1 MMNYRPLSF
10 ITGLV
15 LSKIAFFM
23 YFPMILAFYTN
34 TLGGFEFFFS
44 IVLTHFTSALLV
56 YFGREKKR
64 SHLGVREMFLLTTGV
79 WVLASLFAALPFVFI
94 EHISYSDAFFETM
107 SGITTTGSTVL
118 HGLDTMHPSILL
130 WRSILQWLGGVGF
143 IVMGVAILPFL
154 NVGGMRLFQTESSDW
169 SDKAESKTRRVAL
182 DILLVYIALTCCCY
196 IGYRLAGMHHFDAIN
211 HAMTTISTGGY
222 STSDG
227 SMGHFSNMAHWNAII
242 FMFLGGLPFLLLIR
256 AVNKKSLKPLWQ
268 DAQIIGFSKLVL
280 CGALSLSFYLTMTDQ
295 FNWLDAIRLSLF
307 NVVSVVTTTGF
318 GLDDFLT
325 WGDFSIVVFFG
336 LLFTGACSG
345 STAGGIK
352 IFRFQIA
359 FALLKRQLMLLMHP
373 HALFPQ
379 KYNNRNVSD
388 EILRSLIAFVMAYF
402 GTIIVATLLLSLFGA
417 PAMTAL
423 TASITAVSNVG
434 PGLVQDIG
442 PSGNFAAFP
451 NASKWVLSICMLMGR
466 LEILTVAVMLTRH
479 FWRR

>member
-1 MMNYRPLSF
+1 MTYRPLFF

-15 LSKIAFFM
+15 LSKMAVFM
-23 YFPMILAFYTN
+23 YLPMSLAFYNN
-34 TLGGFEFFFS
+34 TLGGIEFLTS
-44 IVLTHFTSALLV
+44 IVITHAASILFLYL
-56 YFGREKKR
+56 GDEKKR

-79 WVLASLFAALPFVFI
+79 WLLASVFAALPFVFI

-107 SGITTTGSTVL
+107 SGITTTGSTIL

-169 SDKAESKTRRVAL
+169 SDKSASKTRRVAL
-182 DILLVYIALTCCCY
+182 DILLVYLSLTVCCF
-196 IGYRLAGMHHFDAIN
+196 IGYRFSGMENFDAIN

-222 STSDG
+222 STSDS
-227 SMGHFSNMAHWNAII
+227 SMGHFSVSAHWNAVA

-256 AVNKKSLKPLWQ
+256 SFQQKSLQPLWK
-268 DAQIIGFSKLVL
+268 DAQIHGFIKLILVSS
-280 CGALSLSFYLTMTDQ
+280 LSLAIYLAYTGQ
-295 FNWLDAIRLSLF
+295 FSWADAFRLSVF
-307 NVVSVVTTTGF
+307 NVVSVITTTGF
-318 GLDDFLT
+318 GLDDFIA
-325 WGDFSIVVFFG
+325 WGDFSVVIFFG
-336 LLFTGACSG
+336 LFFSGACSG

-359 FALLKRQLMLLMHP
+359 FSLLKRQLMLLMHP

-379 KYNNRNVSD
+379 KYNNRKVSD
-388 EILRSLIAFVMAYF
+388 EILRSLIAFLLAYMT
-402 GTIIVATLLLSLFGA
+402 TIAAATLLLTLFGS
-417 PAMTAL
+417 PAMMSL

-434 PGLVQDIG
+434 PGLVASIG
-442 PSGNFAAFP
+442 PSGNFAAMP
-451 NASKWVLSICMLMGR
+451 DASKWVLSLGMLMGR
-466 LEILTVAVMLTRH
+466 LEILTVAVMLTPH

>member
-1 MMNYRPLSF
+1 MTYRPLFF

-15 LSKIAFFM
+15 LSKMAVFM
-23 YFPMILAFYTN
+23 YFPMLLAFYYN
-34 TLGGFEFFFS
+34 TLGGMEFLTS
-44 IVLTHFTSALLV
+44 IVITHLASIIFLYL
-56 YFGREKKR
+56 GGEKQR

-79 WVLASLFAALPFVFI
+79 WVLSSLFAALPFVLI

-169 SDKAESKTRRVAL
+169 SDKSASKTRRVAL
-182 DILLVYIALTCCCY
+182 DILFVYLFLTICCF
-196 IGYRLAGMHHFDAIN
+196 IGYRFAGMENFDAVN

-222 STSDG
+222 STSDS
-227 SMGHFSNMAHWNAII
+227 SMGHFSKLAHWNAVV

-256 AVNKKSLKPLWQ
+256 SVKQKNLQPLWK
-268 DAQIIGFSKLVL
+268 DAQIRGFSLLVIV
-280 CGALSLSFYLTMTDQ
+280 CSLSLSMYLVFTNQ
-295 FNWLDAIRLSLF
+295 FSWADAIRLSVF

-318 GLDDFLT
+318 GLDDFIT
-325 WGDFSIVVFFG
+325 WGDFSVIIFSG
-336 LLFTGACSG
+336 LLFSGACSG

-359 FALLKRQLMLLMHP
+359 FSLLRRHLMLLMHP

-379 KYNNRNVSD
+379 KYNNRKISD
-388 EILRSLIAFVMAYF
+388 EILRSLVAFVLAYMA
-402 GTIIVATLLLSLFGA
+402 TIAASTLLLTLFGSQ
-417 PAMTAL
+417 AMVAL
-423 TASITAVSNVG
+423 SASITAVSNVG
-434 PGLVQDIG
+434 PGLVESIG
-442 PSGNFAAFP
+442 PSGNFASFP
-451 NASKWVLSICMLMGR
+451 DASKWVLSIGMLMGR
-466 LEILTVAVMLTRH
+466 LEILTVAVMFTGH

>member
-1 MMNYRPLSF
+1 MTYRPLFF

-15 LSKIAFFM
+15 LSKMAFFM
-23 YFPMILAFYTN
+23 YFPMCLAFFGN
-34 TLGGFEFFFS
+34 TLGGMEFLFA
-44 IVLTHFTSALLV
+44 VLITHLASAIFLYL
-56 YFGREKKR
+56 GGEKER

-79 WVLASLFAALPFVFI
+79 WILSSLFAALPFVFI

-118 HGLDTMHPSILL
+118 HGLDDMHPSILL

-169 SDKAESKTRRVAL
+169 SEKSSAKTRRVAL
-182 DILLVYIALTCCCY
+182 DILVVYLFLTVCCF
-196 IGYRLAGMHHFDAIN
+196 IGYRLSGMANFDAIN

-222 STSDG
+222 STSDS
-227 SMGHFSNMAHWNAII
+227 SMGHFSHLAHWNASI

-256 AVNKKSLKPLWQ
+256 SVHQKSFQPLWK
-268 DAQIIGFSKLVL
+268 DAQIQGFAKLVL
-280 CGALSLSFYLTMTDQ
+280 ACAFSLTVYLVYTDQ
-295 FNWLDAIRLSLF
+295 FSWLDAIRLSLF
-307 NVVSVVTTTGF
+307 NVISVVTTTGF

-325 WGDFSIVVFFG
+325 WGDFSVIIFAG

-345 STAGGIK
+345 STSGGIK

-359 FALLKRQLMLLMHP
+359 FSLFKRQLMLLMHP

-379 KYNNRNVSD
+379 KYNNRKVSD
-388 EILRSLIAFVMAYF
+388 EILRSLVSFVLAYLS
-402 GTIIVATLLLSLFGA
+402 TITISTLLLTLFGSH
-417 PAMTAL
+417 AMIAL

-434 PGLVQDIG
+434 PGLVESIG
-442 PSGNFAAFP
+442 PSGNFAQLP
-451 NASKWVLSICMLMGR
+451 DASKWVLSVGMLMGR

>member
-1 MMNYRPLSF
+1 MTYRPLFF

-15 LSKIAFFM
+15 LSKMAVFM
-23 YFPMILAFYTN
+23 YFPMILAFYTS
-34 TLGGFEFFFS
+34 TFGGMEFLLS
-44 IVLTHFTSALLV
+44 IIITHLASIGFL
-56 YFGREKKR
+56 YFGGEKTR

-79 WVLASLFAALPFVFI
+79 WILASLFAALPFVLI
-94 EHISYSDAFFETM
+94 QHISYSDAFFETM
-107 SGITTTGSTVL
+107 SGITTTGSTIL
-118 HGLDTMHPSILL
+118 HGLDNMHHSILL

-169 SDKAESKTRRVAL
+169 SEKSASKTRQVAL
-182 DILLVYIALTCCCY
+182 DILLVYITLTIACY
-196 IGYRLAGMHHFDAIN
+196 IGYRLSGMENFDAVN

-227 SMGHFSNMAHWNAII
+227 SMGHFSHLAHWNAII
-242 FMFLGGLPFLLLIR
+242 FMFLGGIPFLLMIR
-256 AVNKKSLKPLWQ
+256 GMQEKSLTPLWK
-268 DAQIIGFSKLVL
+268 DAQIQGFAKLIIA
-280 CGALSLSFYLTMTDQ
+280 CTISLSVYLVNSGQ
-295 FNWLDAIRLSLF
+295 FIWADAIRLSLF
-307 NVVSVVTTTGF
+307 NVVSVITTTGF

-325 WGDFSIVVFFG
+325 WGDFSIIVFAG

-345 STAGGIK
+345 STSGGIK

-359 FALLKRQLMLLMHP
+359 FSLLQRQLMLLMHP

-379 KYNNRNVSD
+379 KYNNRKVSD
-388 EILRSLIAFVMAYF
+388 EILRSLVAFILAYM
-402 GTIIVATLLLSLFGA
+402 GTIAVSTLLLTALGSE
-417 PAMTAL
+417 AMISL

-434 PGLVQDIG
+434 PGLVPAIG
-442 PSGNFAAFP
+442 PSGNFADFP
-451 NASKWVLSICMLMGR
+451 DASKWILSVGMLMGR

>member
-1 MMNYRPLSF
+1 MTYRPLFF

-15 LSKIAFFM
+15 LSKMAVFM
-23 YFPMILAFYTN
+23 YFPMLLAFYNN
-34 TLGGFEFFFS
+34 TLGGVEFLIS
-44 IVLTHFTSALLV
+44 IIITHIASAIFLYL
-56 YFGREKKR
+56 GGEKQH

-79 WVLASLFAALPFVFI
+79 WVLSSLFAALPFVFI

-169 SDKAESKTRRVAL
+169 SDKSTAKTRRVAL
-182 DILLVYIALTCCCY
+182 DILFVYVFLSICCF
-196 IGYRLAGMHHFDAIN
+196 IGYRIAGMDNFDAVN

-222 STSDG
+222 STSDS
-227 SMGHFSNMAHWNAII
+227 SMGHFSHIAHWNAII

-256 AVNKKSLKPLWQ
+256 GMKQKSLQPLWK
-268 DAQIIGFSKLVL
+268 DAQIQGFAWLVIA
-280 CGALSLSFYLTMTDQ
+280 CSLSLSAYLVISGQ
-295 FNWLDAIRLSLF
+295 FSWADAIRLSVF
-307 NVVSVVTTTGF
+307 NVVSVITTTGF

-325 WGDFSIVVFFG
+325 WGDFSLIIFAV

-345 STAGGIK
+345 STSGGMK

-359 FALLKRQLMLLMHP
+359 FSLLKRHLMLLMHP
-373 HALFPQ
+373 HALFTQ
-379 KYNNRNVSD
+379 KYNNRKVSD
-388 EILRSLIAFVMAYF
+388 EILRSLVAFVIAYMA
-402 GTIIVATLLLSLFGA
+402 TIAVSTLLLTLFGSQ
-417 PAMTAL
+417 AMLAL

-434 PGLVQDIG
+434 PGLVESIG
-442 PSGNFAAFP
+442 PSGNFAELP
-451 NASKWVLSICMLMGR
+451 NVSKWILSICMLMGR
-466 LEILTVAVMLTRH
+466 LEILTVAVMFTGH

>member
-1 MMNYRPLSF
+1 MTYRPLFF

-15 LSKIAFFM
+15 LSKMAVFM
-23 YFPMILAFYTN
+23 YFPMGLAFYNN
-34 TLGGFEFFFS
+34 TLGGIEFLAS
-44 IVLTHFTSALLV
+44 IVITHLASA
-56 YFGREKKR
+56 YFLYLGGEKHR

-79 WVLASLFAALPFVFI
+79 WLLASIFAALPFVFI

-118 HGLDTMHPSILL
+118 HDLDNMHQSILL

-169 SDKAESKTRRVAL
+169 SDKASAKTQSVAL
-182 DILLVYIALTCCCY
+182 DILLIYIFLTVCCF
-196 IGYRLAGMHHFDAIN
+196 IGYRFSGMDSFDAVN

-222 STSDG
+222 STSDS
-227 SMGHFSNMAHWNAII
+227 SMGHFSTFAHWNAII
-242 FMFLGGLPFLLLIR
+242 FMFLGGIPFLLVTR
-256 AVNKKSLKPLWQ
+256 SCHEKSLKPLWQ
-268 DAQIIGFSKLVL
+268 DAQIRGFLRLILACSVSLTIYLV
-280 CGALSLSFYLTMTDQ
+280 YTNQ
-295 FNWLDAIRLSLF
+295 FDWLDALRLSLF
-307 NVVSVVTTTGF
+307 NVVSVITTTGF

-325 WGDFSIVVFFG
+325 WGDFSLIIFFG

-345 STAGGIK
+345 STAGGMK

-359 FALLKRQLMLLMHP
+359 YSLLKRQLMLLMHP

-379 KYNNRNVSD
+379 KYNNRKVSD
-388 EILRSLIAFVMAYF
+388 DILRSLIAFVLAYMA
-402 GTIIVATLLLSLFGA
+402 TITISTILLTLFGSS
-417 PAMTAL
+417 AMMSL

-434 PGLVQDIG
+434 PGLVPEIG
-442 PSGNFAAFP
+442 PSGNFANFP
-451 NASKWVLSICMLMGR
+451 DISKWVLSVGMLMGR

>member
-1 MMNYRPLSF
+1 MNYRPLFF

-15 LSKIAFFM
+15 LSKMAVFM

-34 TLGGFEFFFS
+34 TLGGIEFVFS
-44 IVLTHFTSALLV
+44 IVITHIASIFFL
-56 YFGREKKR
+56 YIGDEKHR

-94 EHISYSDAFFETM
+94 EHISYTDAFFETM

-118 HGLDTMHPSILL
+118 HGLDNMPQSILL

-182 DILLVYIALTCCCY
+182 DILLVYIALTFCCY
-196 IGYRLAGMHHFDAIN
+196 IGYRLSGMHGFDAVN

-227 SMGHFSNMAHWNAII
+227 SMGHFSTFAHWNAIV

-256 AVNKKSLKPLWQ
+256 AVTKKSLKPLWQ
-268 DAQIIGFSKLVL
+268 DAQIIGFLKLVL
-280 CGALSLSFYLTMTDQ
+280 FCALSLSIYLIVTHQ
-295 FNWLDAIRLSLF
+295 FSWLDAIRLSLF

-325 WGDFSIVVFFG
+325 WGDFSIVIFFG

-388 EILRSLIAFVMAYF
+388 EILRSLIAFVMAYIA
-402 GTIIVATLLLSLFGA
+402 TIVAATLLLTLFGS

-434 PGLVQDIG
+434 PGLVAEIG
-442 PSGNFAAFP
+442 PSGNFAALP

>member
-1 MMNYRPLSF
+1 MTYRPLFF

-15 LSKIAFFM
+15 LSKMAVFM
-23 YFPMILAFYTN
+23 YLPMALAFYTE
-34 TLGGFEFFFS
+34 TLGGFEFLAAVV
-44 IVLTHFTSALLV
+44 ITHLASFAFL
-56 YFGREKKR
+56 YIGDEQYR

-79 WVLASLFAALPFVFI
+79 WMLASMFAALPFVLI

-169 SDKAESKTRRVAL
+169 SDKSSAKTRRVAL
-182 DILLVYIALTCCCY
+182 DILLVYICLSVCCF
-196 IGYRLAGMHHFDAIN
+196 IGYRLSGMQNFDALN

-222 STSDG
+222 STSDS
-227 SMGHFSNMAHWNAII
+227 SMGNFSQLAHWNAIV
-242 FMFLGGLPFLLLIR
+242 FMFLGGVPFLLLIR
-256 AVNKKSLKPLWQ
+256 SFNQRSVVPLWQ
-268 DAQIIGFSKLVL
+268 DAQIRGFLRLVL
-280 CGALSLSFYLTMTDQ
+280 FCAFLLSAHLVYTEQ
-295 FNWLDAIRLSLF
+295 FSWLDAIRLTLF
-307 NVVSVVTTTGF
+307 NVISVVTTTGF
-318 GLDDFLT
+318 GLDDFTL
-325 WGDFSIVVFFG
+325 WGDFSLVIFFG
-336 LLFTGACSG
+336 LLFVGACSG

-359 FALLKRQLMLLMHP
+359 FSLLKRQLMLLMHP

-379 KYNNRNVSD
+379 KYNNRKVSD
-388 EILRSLIAFVMAYF
+388 DILRSLIAFLLAYMA
-402 GTIIVATLLLSLFGA
+402 TIAVSTLLLTLFGA
-417 PAMTAL
+417 HAMMAL

-434 PGLVQDIG
+434 PGLVAEIG
-442 PSGNFAAFP
+442 PSGNFALLP
-451 NASKWVLSICMLMGR
+451 DVSKWVLSIGMLMGR

>member
-1 MMNYRPLSF
+1 MNYRPLFF

-15 LSKIAFFM
+15 LSKMAVFM
-23 YFPMILAFYTN
+23 YFPMVLAFYNN
-34 TLGGFEFFFS
+34 TLGGIEFVFS
-44 IVLTHFTSALLV
+44 IVITHVASIFFL
-56 YFGREKKR
+56 YIGDEKQR

-94 EHISYSDAFFETM
+94 EHISYTDAFFETM

-118 HGLDTMHPSILL
+118 HGLDTMHQSILL

-169 SDKAESKTRRVAL
+169 SEKAESKTRQVAL
-182 DILLVYIALTCCCY
+182 HILLTYIILTIFCY
-196 IGYRLAGMHHFDAIN
+196 LGYLLSGMTNFEAVN

-222 STSDG
+222 STSDS
-227 SMGHFSNMAHWNAII
+227 SMGHFSTLAHWNAIV
-242 FMFLGGLPFLLLIR
+242 FMFLGGLPFLLLIK
-256 AVNKKSLKPLWQ
+256 AAHNKSLMPLWK
-268 DAQIIGFSKLVL
+268 DAQILGFLKLVL
-280 CGALSLSFYLTMTDQ
+280 FCAASLSIYLVTTGQ
-295 FNWLDAIRLSLF
+295 FAWADALRLSLF
-307 NVVSVVTTTGF
+307 NVISIVTTTGF
-318 GLDDFLT
+318 GLNDFLT
-325 WGDFSIVVFFG
+325 WGDFSLIIFSG

-359 FALLKRQLMLLMHP
+359 FTLLKRQLMMLMHP

-379 KYNNRNVSD
+379 KYNNRKVSD
-388 EILRSLIAFVMAYF
+388 EILRSLVAFVMAYIA
-402 GTIIVATLLLSLFGA
+402 TILVATLLLTLFGGD
-417 PAMTAL
+417 AMTSL

-434 PGLVQDIG
+434 PGLVPEIG
-442 PSGNFAAFP
+442 PSGNFAGFP
-451 NASKWVLSICMLMGR
+451 DASKWVLSVCMLMGR

>member
-1 MMNYRPLSF
+1 MTYRPLFF

-15 LSKIAFFM
+15 LSKMAVFM
-23 YFPMILAFYTN
+23 YFPMILAFYTG
-34 TLGGFEFFFS
+34 TFGGMEFLLSIIITHLASIVFLYLGG
-44 IVLTHFTSALLV
+44 
-56 YFGREKKR
+56 EKQR

-79 WVLASLFAALPFVFI
+79 WILASLFAALPFVFI

-118 HGLDTMHPSILL
+118 HGLDNMHHSILL

-169 SDKAESKTRRVAL
+169 SDKSSAKTRQVAL
-182 DILLVYIALTCCCY
+182 DILLVYITLTIACY
-196 IGYRLAGMHHFDAIN
+196 IGYRFAGMENFEAVN

-222 STSDG
+222 STSDS
-227 SMGHFSNMAHWNAII
+227 SMGHFSNFAHWNAII
-242 FMFLGGLPFLLLIR
+242 FMFLGGIPFLLMIR
-256 AVNKKSLKPLWQ
+256 TMQQKSLTPLWQ
-268 DAQIIGFSKLVL
+268 DAQIQGFAKLIIA
-280 CGALSLSFYLTMTDQ
+280 CTLSLTIYLVNSDQ
-295 FNWLDAIRLSLF
+295 FSWLDALRLSMF
-307 NVVSVVTTTGF
+307 NVVSVITTTGF

-325 WGDFSIVVFFG
+325 WGDFSIVVFAG
-336 LLFTGACSG
+336 LLFSGACSG
-345 STAGGIK
+345 STSGGIK

-359 FALLKRQLMLLMHP
+359 FSLLQRQLMLLMHP

-379 KYNNRNVSD
+379 KYNNRKVSD
-388 EILRSLIAFVMAYF
+388 EILRSLVAFILAYMATIAVS
-402 GTIIVATLLLSLFGA
+402 TLLLTAFGSA
-417 PAMTAL
+417 AMISL

-434 PGLVQDIG
+434 PGLVPAIG
-442 PSGNFAAFP
+442 PSGNFAGFP
-451 NASKWVLSICMLMGR
+451 DASKWVLSIGMLMGR

>member
-1 MMNYRPLSF
+1 MNYRPLFF

-15 LSKIAFFM
+15 LSKMAVFM
-23 YFPMILAFYTN
+23 YFPMILAFYYN
-34 TLGGFEFFFS
+34 TLGGIEFFSS
-44 IVLTHFTSALLV
+44 IVITHIASIFFL
-56 YFGREKKR
+56 YIGDEKKR

-94 EHISYSDAFFETM
+94 EHISYTDAFFETM

-182 DILLVYIALTCCCY
+182 DILLVYIALTILCY
-196 IGYRLAGMHHFDAIN
+196 IGYRFSGMGNFDAVN

-222 STSDG
+222 STSDS
-227 SMGHFSNMAHWNAII
+227 SMGHFSTFAHWNAIV
-242 FMFLGGLPFLLLIR
+242 FMFLGGVPFLLLIR
-256 AVNKKSLKPLWQ
+256 TVNQKSLTPLWQ
-268 DAQIIGFSKLVL
+268 DAQIRGFLKLVL
-280 CGALSLSFYLTMTDQ
+280 GCALSLSIYLIFTGQ
-295 FNWLDAIRLSLF
+295 FSWPDAIRLSLF

-325 WGDFSIVVFFG
+325 WGDFSLVIFFG

-388 EILRSLIAFVMAYF
+388 EILRSLVAFIMAYIA
-402 GTIIVATLLLSLFGA
+402 TIIAATLLLALFGA
-417 PAMTAL
+417 QATTAL

-434 PGLVQDIG
+434 PGLVQEIG
-442 PSGNFAAFP
+442 PSGNFAGLP
-451 NASKWVLSICMLMGR
+451 DASKWVLSVCMLMGR

>member
-1 MMNYRPLSF
+1 MNYRPLFF

-15 LSKIAFFM
+15 LSKMAVFM
-23 YFPMILAFYTN
+23 YFPMILAFYNN
-34 TLGGFEFFFS
+34 TLGGIEFVFS
-44 IVLTHFTSALLV
+44 IVITHIASIFFL
-56 YFGREKKR
+56 YIGDEKER

-94 EHISYSDAFFETM
+94 EHISYTDAFFETM

-118 HGLDTMHPSILL
+118 HGLDTMHQSILL

-169 SDKAESKTRRVAL
+169 SEKAESKTRQVAL
-182 DILLVYIALTCCCY
+182 HILFTYIILTVLCY
-196 IGYRLAGMHHFDAIN
+196 LGYLLAGMTNFEAVN

-222 STSDG
+222 STSDS
-227 SMGHFSNMAHWNAII
+227 SMGHFSTLAHWNAIV
-242 FMFLGGLPFLLLIR
+242 FMFLGGLPFLLLIK
-256 AVNKKSLKPLWQ
+256 AVHNKSLSPLWQ
-268 DAQIIGFSKLVL
+268 DAQIIGFIKLVL
-280 CGALSLSFYLTMTDQ
+280 FCCLSLSFYLVSTGQ
-295 FNWLDAIRLSLF
+295 FVWADALRLSLF
-307 NVVSVVTTTGF
+307 NVISIITTTGF

-325 WGDFSIVVFFG
+325 WGDFSLIIFSG

-359 FALLKRQLMLLMHP
+359 FTLLKRQLMMLMHP

-379 KYNNRNVSD
+379 KYNNRKVSD
-388 EILRSLIAFVMAYF
+388 EILRSLVAFVMAYI
-402 GTIIVATLLLSLFGA
+402 GTILVATLLLTLFGSD
-417 PAMTAL
+417 AMTSL
-423 TASITAVSNVG
+423 SASITAVSNVG
-434 PGLVQDIG
+434 PGLVPAIG
-442 PSGNFAAFP
+442 PSGNFASFP
-451 NASKWVLSICMLMGR
+451 DASKWVLSVCMLMGR

>member
-1 MMNYRPLSF
+1 MNYRPLFF

-15 LSKIAFFM
+15 LSKMAVFM
-23 YFPMILAFYTN
+23 YLPMILAFYN
-34 TLGGFEFFFS
+34 DALGGIEFVLS
-44 IVLTHFTSALLV
+44 IVITHIASIFFL
-56 YFGREKKR
+56 YIGDEKQR
-64 SHLGVREMFLLTTGV
+64 SHLGVKEMFLLTTGV

-94 EHISYSDAFFETM
+94 EHISYTDAFFETM

-118 HGLDTMHPSILL
+118 HGLDTMHQSILL

-182 DILLVYIALTCCCY
+182 DILLVYVALTFCCY
-196 IGYRLAGMHHFDAIN
+196 IGYRLSGMHTFDAVN

-222 STSDG
+222 STSDS
-227 SMGHFSNMAHWNAII
+227 SMAHFSTFAHWNAIL

-256 AVNKKSLKPLWQ
+256 AVTKKSLKPLWQ
-268 DAQIIGFSKLVL
+268 DAQIIGFLKLVL
-280 CGALSLSFYLTMTDQ
+280 GCAVSLSIYLIVTEQ
-295 FNWLDAIRLSLF
+295 FTWLDAIRLSLF

-325 WGDFSIVVFFG
+325 WGDFSVVIFSG

-359 FALLKRQLMLLMHP
+359 FALLKRQFMLLMHP
-373 HALFPQ
+373 HALFSQ

-388 EILRSLIAFVMAYF
+388 EILRSLIAFVMAYVA
-402 GTIIVATLLLSLFGA
+402 TIIVATLLLTLLGSS
-417 PAMTAL
+417 AMTAL

-434 PGLVQDIG
+434 PGLVAEIG

-451 NASKWVLSICMLMGR
+451 DVSKWVLSICMLMGR